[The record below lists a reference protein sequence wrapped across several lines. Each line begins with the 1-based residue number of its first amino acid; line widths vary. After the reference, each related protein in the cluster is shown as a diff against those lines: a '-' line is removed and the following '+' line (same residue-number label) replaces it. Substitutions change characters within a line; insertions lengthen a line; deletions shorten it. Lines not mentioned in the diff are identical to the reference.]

1 MPIAY
6 NAKTGEAVRLDESGQ
21 WVPTQVAK
29 NPQTGAMLAWGG
41 GGWEPLDTKPANADS
56 AGRLLALAG
65 EGSQQSIAD
74 TAGALPGLVARGINT
89 AFGTNLDPS
98 VTSRAV
104 KAGLEGVESG
114 GRAALR
120 ALGVSFDDAG
130 PRTPTT
136 ATERAALG
144 AGRGVTDALT
154 VALPAGAIANAAR
167 PGTMGQGIA
176 QTLASQPVTQA
187 VAGAAGGAVGEAT
200 ENPLLGLA
208 AGVATPLAGA
218 AVRRA
223 ISPVA
228 MNLSPEEQRL
238 AQLAEGMG
246 VQLTPGQA
254 TGSKALQTAES
265 VLTTMPFA
273 GNRQNA
279 LYDAQRRAFNAAAL
293 NTAGVRADRVSPDVI
308 DGAFSRLGA
317 TFDDLAARTTVKVDD
332 QLFRD
337 VDTVVQEYGRRL
349 PTDVAPV
356 FQSYVDDLAKMKAAM
371 MPPPPPGAGAAGSV
385 QPAANVQTV
394 QIPGEAFQNIVSGI
408 RARARSASN
417 NPALQEALNNLAD
430 AVNDNMIR
438 SAPREVAEAWRTA
451 RREYRNLLAI
461 DKAAGAGTQAD
472 RNAGNLPFGAFTNA
486 VRQQDPRGFARGRG
500 ELNDVA
506 RVGDFLA
513 GKIPQSGTEPRSR
526 MANLLTGAAVT
537 GGTGVLGA
545 SPGMA
550 VASGVASVTLPPLVQ
565 ALINSPAGRAY
576 LTNQR
581 AAGFGPIMD
590 QRLLAALLTGQGGGQ
605 ATQALSA
612 PSSRP

>member
-1 MPIAY
+1 MPIAF
-6 NAKTGEAVRLDESGQ
+6 NPSTGEAVRLDDSGQ
-21 WVPTQVAK
+21 WVPTQTAK
-29 NPQTGAMLAWGG
+29 NPQTGAMLGWSGN
-41 GGWEPLDTKPANADS
+41 GWEPLDTRPANADS
-56 AGRLLALAG
+56 TGRLLALAG

-74 TAGALPGLVARGINT
+74 TVGAVPGLVARGINT

-98 VTSRAV
+98 ATSRAV

-130 PRTPTT
+130 PRAPTT

-154 VALPAGAIANAAR
+154 VALPAGAIASAAR
-167 PGTMGQGIA
+167 PGTMVEGVA
-176 QTLASQPVTQA
+176 RALAAQPVTQA
-187 VAGAAGGAVGEAT
+187 AAGAVGGAVGEAT
-200 ENPLLGLA
+200 DNPLLGLA

-228 MNLSPEEQRL
+228 MNLTPEEQRL
-238 AQLAEGMG
+238 AALARGLGIE
-246 VQLTPGQA
+246 LTPGQQ
-254 TGSKALQTAES
+254 TGSRALQTAES
-265 VLTTMPFA
+265 VLTTMPIA
-273 GNRQNA
+273 GNRQRA
-279 LYDAQRRAFNAAAL
+279 IYDTQREGFNRAVL
-293 NTAGVRADRVSPDVI
+293 DTAGIRADRASPDVI
-308 DGAFSRLGA
+308 DAAFSRLGA
-317 TFDDLAARTTVKVDD
+317 TFDDLAARTTVQVDD

-337 VDTVVQEYGRRL
+337 VDSVVQEYGRRL

-356 FQSYVDDLAKMKAAM
+356 FQSYIDDLAQMKGAM
-371 MPPPPPGAGAAGSV
+371 MPPPPAGAGAAGAV
-385 QPAANVQTV
+385 RPAANVQTV

-408 RARARSASN
+408 RARARSASG
-417 NPALQEALNNLAD
+417 NPALQEALNSLAD

-438 SAPREVAEAWRTA
+438 SAPREVAEAWRDA
-451 RREYRNLLAI
+451 RRQYRNLLTI

-472 RNAGNLPFGAFTNA
+472 RQAGNIPFGAFTNS

-500 ELNDVA
+500 ELNDLA

-513 GKIPQSGTEPRSR
+513 GKIPNSGTPERTS
-526 MANLLTGAAVT
+526 MANLLTGSTFLAPTA
-537 GGTGVLGA
+537 GA
-545 SPGMA
+545 SLMGANPGLA
-550 VASGVASVTLPPLVQ
+550 VASGVAGVTIPPLVQ
-565 ALINSPAGRAY
+565 ALINSPAGRGY

-581 AAGFGPIMD
+581 AAGYGPVMD

-605 ATQALSA
+605 ATQALS
-612 PSSRP
+612 SRP